1 MKSNS
6 RVLRGWRDFG
16 VKATAI
22 ILTILLATQ
31 MVGTPA
37 FASGALTNKQA
48 SEDIAATVDD
58 TGVEP
63 SGTEA
68 TDTTVP
74 DEAAGAANEPAPAD
88 STQATEEPVV
98 ETVESATEPAT
109 ETPAADPAANT
120 VLGTEP
126 EPTADSGS
134 EPAPAVEQ
142 NQLASIKL
150 ILADGTS
157 ITLSKDGN
165 KIDDDTN
172 PVDVPANEELKFT
185 AAAPEGMQISAVKT
199 FINGVESDPIAADEN
214 GEYTIAAEDVTDGL
228 TVKVET
234 SAVEG
239 GTPSE
244 GEEASTENAAE
255 AGNEES
261 TDPAA
266 AEGESAIEESVT
278 PESIANTATST
289 VKTMVSEIS
298 LFAAGDESGTVLV
311 TVKKTNDSNYSQKVN
326 LPLGSITSESATTA
340 VADLGDLESYEYR
353 DARVDN
359 VEVISINQHGD
370 TYYVTT
376 GENQIAGIALDD
388 TTDVVLYFQPEGST
402 YQVNYKVM
410 LGNEEVTGD
419 NIPGDL
425 IGPETVNKGE
435 DFSMSFVP
443 DEGYNVNSVQASDS
457 LNVSRSDNVYT
468 IENVQSDDASVD
480 LTIYVSE
487 ITEYNF
493 TFSESSNTQITFN
506 GQDYVS
512 GTSDNHYQTH
522 NLRYTASGSLTFAVR
537 AYNEWDTNSKTFNK
551 LVLTIDGV
559 SRSISI
565 PAGSQNQATT
575 EFGDGI
581 SVIVS
586 RAGYGSEYT
595 VTIQASNGKKVRGDI
610 SISTNFKKSSSSEIW
625 ATELIG
631 VEPLKLSINLSEDGN
646 KDGLMDPR
654 EYDWAERN
662 TNRSTQIYIK
672 VSDGYDADTAPVL
685 TLLMDGDDVSNQ
697 YSLREA
703 SYSYNGVE
711 YDYVLTIPADS
722 RKFNPKDIRIGLEA
736 KSLERSYG
744 ARFEGEGYQS
754 QTKSGTWSSGE
765 IFSVSDDSG
774 VVPERGGFVFQGW
787 KLEGDSSGT
796 VYKNGVPF
804 SINDD
809 VINYVERGENGVYYF
824 TFVAQW
830 VEADEADQVPYNI
843 NLYFANEDGE
853 YGEEPSRTIQ
863 ENGVPNKT
871 AFIDADTLTQT
882 LTELGYIPDGD
893 WIADDSKNDYSVYV
907 TADEVAS
914 IKIYYQRAVS
924 VTFEPGGE
932 GAASDQQSETVKIA
946 INTSLNDFGETVPEF
961 AAAEGWAFDGWRME
975 DDDELLSS
983 NDVASTKIMGDTT
996 FTAQWVEKEGTFRY
1010 HLVLPGAQW
1019 SDGAPAGFV
1028 QDGASEAGGKFWVDP
1043 AKYRHPDTITVTDKV
1058 PTCDGYVFLGW
1069 FDKART
1075 TSDHGGTEAAVR
1087 NADDTFTYLYDENS
1101 DDNVYTL
1108 DALWASIKAEPK
1120 TVTYDGDEHGI
1131 DAATVEYNNKS
1142 LEEFGAG
1149 DLIKLV
1155 FLQYS
1160 ETEGGG
1166 YSDTIPAKTNAGK
1179 YTIYVKATLDVDGK
1193 EVELKTSTTLE
1204 IAKRN
1209 VEFTGESG
1217 TRTYTGSAIKLTG
1230 VTTNSGEESGLVN
1243 GHAHN
1248 VVALAEGTDAGR
1260 YEGSITLRNEVK
1272 ITDANNKDVTA
1283 NYEII
1288 TTPGWLEIEPV
1299 KDEVTVTITGN
1310 SGTVT
1315 YNGSVQEVTGFTYA
1329 AAKGEDALSNSLFEV
1344 ALADGS
1350 QAKASGTDAGTYNMG
1365 LDKDDFVVTSAN
1377 YSNVKV
1383 EVVDGWLEIEPVKD
1397 EVTVTITGNSGTVT
1411 YNGSVQEVTG
1421 FTYAAAKGEDAL
1433 SNSLFEVALADGS
1446 QAKASGTDAG
1456 TYNMGLDKDDF
1467 VVTSANYSNVKVEVV
1482 DGWLEIEPVKDEVTV
1497 TITGNSGTVTY
1508 NGSVQEVTGFTYA
1521 AAKGEDAL
1529 SNSLFEVALADGSQA
1544 KASGTDAGTYN
1555 MGLDKDDFVVTSA
1568 NYSNV
1573 KVEVVDGWLEIE
1585 PVKDE
1590 VTVTITGNSGTV
1602 TYNGSVQ
1609 EVTGFTY
1616 AAAKGE
1622 DALSNSLFEVALA
1635 DGSQAKASGTDA
1647 GTYNMGLDK
1656 DDFVVTSANYSNV
1669 KVEVVDGWLEIEPVK
1684 DEVTVTITGN
1694 SGTVT
1699 YNGSVQEVTGFTY
1712 AAAKGEDA
1720 LSNSLFEVALADGSQ
1735 AKASGTDAGTYNMGL
1750 DKDDFVVTS
1759 ANYSN
1764 VKVEVVDGWLEIE
1777 PVKDEVT
1784 VTITGNSGTVTYNG
1798 SVQEVTGFT
1807 YAAAKGEDA
1816 LSNSLFEV
1824 ALADGSQAKAS
1835 GTDAGTYNMGL
1846 DKDDF
1851 VVTSAN
1857 YSNVKV
1863 EVVDGWLEIEPVKD
1877 EVTVTITGNSGT
1889 VTYNGSVQEV
1899 TGFTYAAAKG
1909 EDALSNSLFEV
1920 ALADGSQAK
1929 ASGTD
1934 AGTYN
1939 MGLDKDDFVVTSA
1952 NYSNVKVEVVDG
1964 WLEIEPVK
1972 DEVTVTITGNSG
1984 TVTYNGSVQEVTG
1997 FTYAAAKG
2005 EDALSNSLFE
2015 VALADGSQAK
2025 ASGTDA
2031 GTYNMGLDKDDFV
2044 VTSANYSNVKV
2055 EVVDGWLEI
2064 EPVKDEVTVTITGNS
2079 GTVTYNGSVQEV
2091 TGFTYA
2097 AAKGEDALSN
2107 SLFEVALAD
2116 GSQAKASGTDAGT
2129 YNMGL
2134 DKDDFVVTSANY
2146 SNVKVE
2152 VVDGWLEIEPVK
2164 DEVTVTI
2171 TGNSGTVTYNGSVQE
2186 VTGFTYAA
2194 AKGEDAL
2201 SNSLFEVALADGS
2214 QAKASGT
2221 DAGTYNMGL
2230 DKDDFVVTSANYSN
2244 VKVEVVDG
2252 WLEIEPVKDEVTVT
2266 ITGNSGSFV
2275 FDGNEHTVEG
2285 YVIDIPD
2292 NVLVKESDIVFSG
2305 EASVSRTDV
2314 GFEKMGLSS
2323 DDFVSI
2329 NTNYSNVKFVV
2340 VDGGIEITQQTIN
2353 PEDPDNPDSYLDV
2366 RVSEPA
2372 DVTYNGQ
2379 HQESPVTVTRV
2390 DEDGK
2395 VVATLDEVVDYT
2407 LTYDN
2412 DVNAGEDTAS
2422 VTVKGIGNYTGSV
2435 TKHYTI
2441 SPAAALITV
2450 NDASKVYGDDDP
2462 VFTGAITLADGK
2474 SPLYTNV
2481 LTDSLDTLG
2490 DVTYSRDNA
2499 NVEDAGAYPEVLNAQ
2514 VANLNSNYT
2523 YKVQKGDFT
2532 ITEADGNVVTI
2543 TTAAE
2548 DRTKVYDGKAITID
2562 AQASA
2567 AGSTLL
2573 YSTDGQNW
2581 SETKPTLTDVGS
2593 LTIYVKATNPN
2604 YEDSPVVDANVQVT
2618 PTTLRVTTPS
2628 DTKIFDGTPLAA
2640 EGSISGFVEV
2650 DGVAETATF
2659 ETTGSQTEV
2668 GESANTY
2675 KITWD
2680 GTAKES
2686 NYTVVEDLGT
2696 LLVYPQSIDPEDP
2709 DPENPD
2715 PDDPSPDDPD
2725 PENPDQP
2732 FYNGVKVTGPEDVDY
2747 NGLSQQLPPT
2757 VTDRNDNPL
2766 DPNYYDVAYSDDTV
2780 NAGTVT
2786 ITVTG
2791 KNGYTGE
2798 VQVTYQIKKVGLTI
2812 TTPDAGKVYD
2822 GMPLQNQIVQADGWK
2837 DNDASQVTLTA
2848 NGSITEVGSTLNT
2861 YVATDPDNVLRNYN
2875 ITEDLG
2881 TLTVWPQ
2888 SIDPEDPDPDNPD
2901 PDDPDPTDP
2910 DPGYDP
2916 DDPDP
2921 EDPDQPFYTGIKIQ
2935 GPDPQMYDA
2944 ADQTPGVVVTDKNGK
2959 VLEEGTD
2966 YRITG
2971 YDNNYNVT
2979 TEDSPAIIHVEGMG
2993 NYGGSI
2999 DVEFEII
3006 PAPLTVTTPSAGK
3019 VYDGSALTA
3028 GPADVEGLQGSD
3040 ATAVTITANGT
3051 QTDVGNSVNG
3061 VSYDWGQVLASNYSI
3076 TEDLGTL
3083 TVWPQS
3089 IDPTDPGENP
3099 DPDDPDAPDPS
3110 DPDPD
3115 FPGEDP
3121 DPDNPVVPDQPFYT
3135 GAEVNAPQDVSYNG
3149 TDQTW
3154 VPTVTDAED
3163 NLLTAGEDY
3172 EVSYSTNDRTNV
3184 TGDITVTIT
3193 GKGNYAGTITREYQI
3208 TPLEIDVYI
3217 ENQTKVEGEA
3227 DPTFTFNYEGVLE
3240 GESMGWT
3247 GAFVRDAGE
3256 AAGTYNVAQGGF
3268 VLADNEAGNFLASN
3282 YTLTVHPGTLTITAA
3297 PVPPGPDDPDP
3308 VTPVTPLPTPDPTPV
3323 PTPAPGDEGAT
3334 PVEDTTDEAE
3344 EAIDDE
3350 ATPLTAPEPI
3360 DDNVTPMASG
3370 AHRDCW
3376 VHWLMLLGIL
3386 VTVVYYG
3393 GVGVRRV
3400 RFSSSLQSFEDDV
3413 LGNDETNR

>member
-1397 EVTVTITGNSGTVT
+1397 EVTVTITGNSG
-1411 YNGSVQEVTG
+1411 
-1421 FTYAAAKGEDAL
+1421 
-1433 SNSLFEVALADGS
+1433 
-1446 QAKASGTDAG
+1446 
-1456 TYNMGLDKDDF
+1456 
-1467 VVTSANYSNVKVEVV
+1467 
-1482 DGWLEIEPVKDEVTV
+1482 
-1497 TITGNSGTVTY
+1497 
-1508 NGSVQEVTGFTYA
+1508 
-1521 AAKGEDAL
+1521 
-1529 SNSLFEVALADGSQA
+1529 
-1544 KASGTDAGTYN
+1544 
-1555 MGLDKDDFVVTSA
+1555 
-1568 NYSNV
+1568 
-1573 KVEVVDGWLEIE
+1573 
-1585 PVKDE
+1585 
-1590 VTVTITGNSGTV
+1590 
-1602 TYNGSVQ
+1602 
-1609 EVTGFTY
+1609 
-1616 AAAKGE
+1616 
-1622 DALSNSLFEVALA
+1622 
-1635 DGSQAKASGTDA
+1635 
-1647 GTYNMGLDK
+1647 
-1656 DDFVVTSANYSNV
+1656 
-1669 KVEVVDGWLEIEPVK
+1669 
-1684 DEVTVTITGN
+1684 
-1694 SGTVT
+1694 
-1699 YNGSVQEVTGFTY
+1699 
-1712 AAAKGEDA
+1712 
-1720 LSNSLFEVALADGSQ
+1720 
-1735 AKASGTDAGTYNMGL
+1735 
-1750 DKDDFVVTS
+1750 
-1759 ANYSN
+1759 
-1764 VKVEVVDGWLEIE
+1764 
-1777 PVKDEVT
+1777 
-1784 VTITGNSGTVTYNG
+1784 
-1798 SVQEVTGFT
+1798 
-1807 YAAAKGEDA
+1807 
-1816 LSNSLFEV
+1816 
-1824 ALADGSQAKAS
+1824 
-1835 GTDAGTYNMGL
+1835 
-1846 DKDDF
+1846 
-1851 VVTSAN
+1851 
-1857 YSNVKV
+1857 
-1863 EVVDGWLEIEPVKD
+1863 
-1877 EVTVTITGNSGT
+1877 
-1889 VTYNGSVQEV
+1889 
-1899 TGFTYAAAKG
+1899 
-1909 EDALSNSLFEV
+1909 
-1920 ALADGSQAK
+1920 
-1929 ASGTD
+1929 
-1934 AGTYN
+1934 
-1939 MGLDKDDFVVTSA
+1939 
-1952 NYSNVKVEVVDG
+1952 
-1964 WLEIEPVK
+1964 
-1972 DEVTVTITGNSG
+1972 
-1984 TVTYNGSVQEVTG
+1984 
-1997 FTYAAAKG
+1997 
-2005 EDALSNSLFE
+2005 
-2015 VALADGSQAK
+2015 
-2025 ASGTDA
+2025 
-2031 GTYNMGLDKDDFV
+2031 
-2044 VTSANYSNVKV
+2044 
-2055 EVVDGWLEI
+2055 
-2064 EPVKDEVTVTITGNS
+2064 
-2079 GTVTYNGSVQEV
+2079 
-2091 TGFTYA
+2091 
-2097 AAKGEDALSN
+2097 
-2107 SLFEVALAD
+2107 
-2116 GSQAKASGTDAGT
+2116 
-2129 YNMGL
+2129 
-2134 DKDDFVVTSANY
+2134 
-2146 SNVKVE
+2146 
-2152 VVDGWLEIEPVK
+2152 
-2164 DEVTVTI
+2164 
-2171 TGNSGTVTYNGSVQE
+2171 
-2186 VTGFTYAA
+2186 
-2194 AKGEDAL
+2194 
-2201 SNSLFEVALADGS
+2201 
-2214 QAKASGT
+2214 
-2221 DAGTYNMGL
+2221 
-2230 DKDDFVVTSANYSN
+2230 
-2244 VKVEVVDG
+2244 
-2252 WLEIEPVKDEVTVT
+2252 
-2266 ITGNSGSFV
+2266 SFV